1 MWSSSRERNIDT
13 DSGRVR
19 NRVGSKTY
27 STVTRG
33 DPGLGGDVVGSFGV
47 DTDGSP
53 PGGQRGKPREG
64 QRRGK
69 DRVSGYL
76 YDCRDGPSV

>member
-1 MWSSSRERNIDT
+1 M
-13 DSGRVR
+13 
-19 NRVGSKTY
+19 
-27 STVTRG
+27 
-33 DPGLGGDVVGSFGV
+33 VGSFGV